1 MHTHTTPAMKPAI
14 VESPSNSF
22 SSMSAIE
29 LFTAVDTLIS
39 VKNTLRLTGN
49 LASHMRADA
58 LQGFAEDFEDT
69 VVSQLSTIE
78 RELVG
83 RALTDH
89 HLVIE
94 RRDVLDALTRHIH
107 PSDERVA
114 FERKCGGEHG

>member
-1 MHTHTTPAMKPAI
+1 MSRSGGKSIFQPSRIEKMHTHTTPAMKPAI

-58 LQGFAEDFEDT
+58 LQGFADRKS
-69 VVSQLSTIE
+69 VV
-78 RELVG
+78 
-83 RALTDH
+83 
-89 HLVIE
+89 
-94 RRDVLDALTRHIH
+94 
-107 PSDERVA
+107 
-114 FERKCGGEHG
+114 